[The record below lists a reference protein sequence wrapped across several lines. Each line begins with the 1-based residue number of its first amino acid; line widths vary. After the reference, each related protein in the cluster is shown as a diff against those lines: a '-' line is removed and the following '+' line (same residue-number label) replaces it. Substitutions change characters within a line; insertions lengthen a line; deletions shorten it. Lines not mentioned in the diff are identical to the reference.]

1 MIKEYM
7 QDLRIFVKITPQKK
21 KTKQNSHGLLSLAN
35 AEGLRA
41 NKCNAV
47 FPSVFVVVAKLVA
60 KLGLA
65 VRIAM
70 ATPTLSY
77 TKMKNSKQKYS
88 WTEFFFLSMCCSIL
102 ALSLFKNYQFI

>member
-7 QDLRIFVKITPQKK
+7 QDLRFFVKITPKK
-21 KTKQNSHGLLSLAN
+21 KNSHGLLSLAN

-47 FPSVFVVVAKLVA
+47 FPSVFVVVAKL
-60 KLGLA
+60 GL
-65 VRIAM
+65 VIRIAM
-70 ATPTLSY
+70 ATPALSY
-77 TKMKNSKQKYS
+77 AKVKNSKQKYS